1 MRQRWHIL
9 WLCLLY
15 GLCALAQPED
25 SVAQITH
32 VVSAGETLTA
42 IAAAYGLTV
51 NDIASANEL
60 DPNALLRIGQRLVI
74 EFNTGLDQ
82 QNADSA
88 ADSSN
93 EANADEAEAA
103 EEADLVLTDETAAR
117 DEARAIGGLALENDL
132 PPAPVAAAD
141 APKQDPAALD
151 SVVCVTIFVDENQN
165 SLQDPSESALSD
177 GAIAL
182 MDAQGMLL
190 EDLRVSANAQP
201 LCIELDQPRIYRLGA
216 VAPEGFGLTG
226 SEALRVD
233 LRAGGHVP
241 VAFGLQAGF
250 ETPAAPLVDM
260 SSVGAPASA
269 ESAGANLL
277 RELSGFFV
285 LAVAGFTLLCGLL
298 FAMFLRFSR

>member
-25 SVAQITH
+25 SLAQITH

-42 IAAAYGLTV
+42 IAAAYGVTV
-51 NDIASANEL
+51 NDIASANGL

-74 EFNTGLDQ
+74 EFNTSLDQ
-82 QNADSA
+82 QNADS

-93 EANADEAEAA
+93 EANADKAEAA
-103 EEADLVLTDETAAR
+103 EEASLAAPAEAAAR

-165 SLQDPSESALSD
+165 SLQDASESALSD
-177 GAIAL
+177 GAIRL
-182 MDAQGMLL
+182 MDADGMLL
-190 EDLRVSANAQP
+190 EELRVAATAQP
-201 LCIELDQPRIYRLGA
+201 LCIKLDQPRIYRLGA
-216 VAPEGFGLTG
+216 IAPEGFGLTG
-226 SEALRVD
+226 PEALRVD
-233 LRAGGHVP
+233 LRAGGPVP

-250 ETPAAPLVDM
+250 DAPVAPLVDM
-260 SSVGAPASA
+260 SSAGAPASA

-277 RELSGFFV
+277 RELSGLFV

-298 FAMFLRFSR
+298 FSMFLRFSR

>member
-51 NDIASANEL
+51 NDIASANAL

-82 QNADSA
+82 QNADS
-88 ADSSN
+88 SN
-93 EANADEAEAA
+93 EANADKAEAA
-103 EEADLVLTDETAAR
+103 EAADLALADEAAAR

-190 EDLRVSANAQP
+190 EELRVSANAQP

-216 VAPEGFGLTG
+216 TPPEGFGLTG
-226 SEALRVD
+226 ASALRVD
-233 LRAGGHVP
+233 LRAGGPVP

-250 ETPAAPLVDM
+250 ETPAAPPLRM
-260 SSVGAPASA
+260 SAAGAPVRA